1 MKDFYVNNSNKK
13 ILYFFAINTLSEEKN
28 YSDLAK
34 FFDKENINYLYCIDE
49 RIKFG
54 KKKRK
59 NWANLA
65 DSHPGT
71 EQIELFVN
79 CLSPYFKKI

>member
-1 MKDFYVNNSNKK
+1 MKELN
-13 ILYFFAINTLSEEKN
+13 LE
-28 YSDLAK
+28 
-34 FFDKENINYLYCIDE
+34 
-49 RIKFG
+49 